1 VSGDDVYVWLPG
13 EKTKRRVPF
22 PSNVFVWFSFIFSE
36 SIICEAAMSSFLK
49 SILLTAVM
57 QQPWIED

>member
-22 PSNVFVWFSFIFSE
+22 PSNVFVWFSE